1 MPLLKCDAAHEI
13 KSTNKTFSELVVR
26 SQGGILKAGF
36 ASTHIRH
43 KEILFKQSSLSHYI
57 AMVYQ

>member
-36 ASTHIRH
+36 ASTY
-43 KEILFKQSSLSHYI
+43 KT
-57 AMVYQ
+57 